1 MGEFDEG
8 SVSEPTEQTSEQ
20 VTAEFAAVAP
30 AEFDAPP
37 VYDLPPAEEPAPVAE
52 PVVGPVAGFAADAAP
67 EPGVAPA
74 PVVEPIVP
82 LAEVPAAE
90 ESSADLVARL
100 AAELEAEMD
109 AEANPAAD
117 AGTDSEHEQLSLDVP
132 LVVGGA
138 VAAAGVAGLAEA
150 GASAAAAPMSDADE
164 LEAALATANEQ
175 IGAESTLDDI
185 APGQVYEG
193 RDDVDEQDE
202 FEISG
207 PRFGA
212 PWWPFLIYLVAWIA
226 FAGLGIWQLTQLPA
240 TQVAYETQ
248 TYSLFV
254 LGGLIMAAVG
264 PILVLAVW
272 LSSWISSARQSKGLF
287 SSAFIKGAFI
297 TLLGVALWWGTFMA
311 LDFMRLGRTF

>member
-1 MGEFDEG
+1 MGEFEEG

-20 VTAEFAAVAP
+20 VTTA
-30 AEFDAPP
+30 FDAVEPADFDVPP
-37 VYDLPPAEEPAPVAE
+37 VYDLPPAEEPAPVAAPAVQPVE
-52 PVVGPVAGFAADAAP
+52 PVAEAAIPPVAA
-67 EPGVAPA
+67 
-74 PVVEPIVP
+74 
-82 LAEVPAAE
+82 PAAE

-109 AEANPAAD
+109 AEAHPVAD

-132 LVVGGA
+132 LVAAGA
-138 VAAAGVAGLAEA
+138 VAAAGAAGVAEA
-150 GASAAAAPMSDADE
+150 GAAAAPLSDADE
-164 LEAALATANEQ
+164 LEAALAAANEQ
-175 IGAESTLDDI
+175 IGVESTLDDV

-193 RDDVDEQDE
+193 RDDVEEQDD

-226 FAGLGIWQLTQLPA
+226 FAGLGAWQLTQLPA
-240 TQVAYETQ
+240 GQVAYETDI
-248 TYSLFV
+248 YSLFV

-272 LSSWISSARQSKGLF
+272 LASWISSARQSKGLF

-311 LDFMRLGRTF
+311 VDFMRLGRTF